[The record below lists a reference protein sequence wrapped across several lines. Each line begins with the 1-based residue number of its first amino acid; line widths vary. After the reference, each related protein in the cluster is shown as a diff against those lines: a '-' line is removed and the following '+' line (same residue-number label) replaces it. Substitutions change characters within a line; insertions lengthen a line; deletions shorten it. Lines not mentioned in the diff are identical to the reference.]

1 MAFIRKSIVIKLIL
15 IFIIFIPLPITFAG
29 LILSNTF
36 SNILIEDNQKKNLQ
50 LTEQI
55 AKKIDDNTLKFI
67 LSVASIMN
75 DNDIIPSVNQWNTL
89 SNEEKRFELST
100 EIDKKLNYYFN
111 YTTDINGIYF
121 IFKNNDCYKF
131 KSPLTNEIAELKN
144 MEWYKEM
151 KLNGQNIKVLGRI
164 KNSQFTQVSNN
175 GDYSISIAAN
185 TQAVDSYPVNEV
197 EMVYFTFRENTF
209 DKLYSGLKL
218 SDVGRID
225 IINQEGNLITSDD
238 DTVSEILKS
247 QSIMNNDYGSFRYV
261 NGPQDLLIT
270 YYTVSATSWK
280 VINTTSY
287 KELTSGIDRIMTI
300 LVVIFIA
307 VLVLFIVVFFAS
319 TMSTIV
325 IPIKHLVSNMKKVEE
340 GNFKTGIPVRGED
353 ELALLNTSFNN
364 MVQEIQNL
372 VHRIEDEK
380 TEKMQLEIRTL
391 QYQINP
397 HFLFNTLNSIT
408 MMAGIYGV
416 DNIKKMTE
424 ALTKLLMNTLEKDG
438 IFTTV
443 EKEFETL
450 KSYIHIMKIRYGDR
464 FDVTLSYDD
473 EVNGLYIL
481 KLLLQPIVENSILHG
496 LKEDVFEKMMITID
510 ARKASDKLVIV
521 IADNGTGMSEEQ
533 AGKILESNAGP
544 RRGFNRIGVENV
556 NQRIKLNYGN
566 DFGLKISSSVGSG
579 TTVTFELPVIENLES
594 YEKGGDRYVQDIAGG
609 R

>member
-1 MAFIRKSIVIKLIL
+1 MAFLRKSVVIKLII
-15 IFIIFIPLPITFAG
+15 IFIIFIPLPFAIAG
-29 LILSNTF
+29 LILSNSF
-36 SNILIEDNQKKNLQ
+36 SNILIENNQKKNLQ

-55 AKKIDDNTLKFI
+55 ARKINDNTLKFI

-75 DNDIIPSVNQWNTL
+75 DNDIIPSVNQWNVLTDEGKRFDL
-89 SNEEKRFELST
+89 SN

-131 KSPLTNEIAELKN
+131 KSPLTNEITELKS
-144 MEWYKEM
+144 MKWYNEM
-151 KLNGQNIKVLGRI
+151 KLEGKEITVLGRI
-164 KNSQFTQVSNN
+164 KNSQFTQVTNN
-175 GDYSISIAAN
+175 GDYSISIAAS
-185 TQAVDSYPVNEV
+185 TQTSDNYPINEV

-218 SDVGRID
+218 SNVGRID

-238 DTVSEILKS
+238 NNISEILKA
-247 QSIMNNDYGSFRYV
+247 QNIPENDYGWFRYMEDQ
-261 NGPQDLLIT
+261 QDLLIT
-270 YYTVSATSWK
+270 YYTVPSTGWK

-287 KELTSGIDRIMTI
+287 QELTSGVDRIITI
-300 LVVIFIA
+300 LVTIFIA
-307 VLVLFIVVFFAS
+307 VLILFIAVFFTS

-325 IPIKHLVSNMKKVEE
+325 IPIRHLVLNMKKVEE

-364 MVQEIQNL
+364 MVKEIQNL

-380 TEKMQLEIRTL
+380 TQKMHLEIMTL

-424 ALTKLLMNTLEKDG
+424 ALTKLLINTLEKDG

-450 KSYIHIMKIRYGDR
+450 NSYIHIMKIRYGDR
-464 FDVTLSYDD
+464 FDVVFLPND
-473 EVNGLYIL
+473 EVNNLYIL

-496 LKEDVFEKMMITID
+496 MKEDMFEKLIITIN
-510 ARKASDKLVIV
+510 AERASEKLIIV
-521 IADNGTGMSEEQ
+521 VADNGVGMSEEQ
-533 AGKILESNAGP
+533 AGKILQNNVGP

-556 NQRIKLNYGN
+556 NQRIILNHGN
-566 DFGLKISSSVGSG
+566 DFGLKISSSIGKG
-579 TTVTFELPVIENLES
+579 TTVTFELPVIKNLDS
-594 YEKGGDRYVQDIAGG
+594 YQKKGDKYAEDTAG
-609 R
+609 